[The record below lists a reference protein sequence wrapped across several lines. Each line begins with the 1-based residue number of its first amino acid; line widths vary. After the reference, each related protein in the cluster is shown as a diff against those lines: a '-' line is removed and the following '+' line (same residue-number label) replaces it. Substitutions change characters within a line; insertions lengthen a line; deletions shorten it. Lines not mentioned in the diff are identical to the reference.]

1 MNLNTYQSDFSGKT
15 TMKFITTE
23 STQEIKINAKENLNI
38 ENVSYHSIL
47 LNDYSRDGDVLR
59 ISLPE
64 NLPANQLDSISISFS
79 GNASTSSGLKIGRA
93 SCRVRVE

>member
-1 MNLNTYQSDFSGKT
+1 MNLNPYQSDFSGKT

-23 STQEIKINAKENLNI
+23 STQEIKINAKETLNI

-64 NLPANQLDSISISFS
+64 NLSADPLDSVSISFS
-79 GNASTSSGLKIGRA
+79 GYASTSSGCMLGDHE
-93 SCRVRVE
+93 CVPVL